1 LVYVAVFLDS
11 ISGCSWVTKMAST
24 SISELIA
31 AVQCYQ
37 HLVITHA
44 RAFPDHVCSLSMLDA
59 SCPMPPG
66 FPPIVSTCV
75 DVGLGHPLVLRTRIR
90 EDRSCGNVLNPG
102 ELTARTLLYK
112 ANLYLA
118 LADLSVQ
125 LLYPMLLSA
134 NFARSVLPSMTP
146 RPGPSPHQLWH
157 LEMPTLNHVVT
168 SPGALVS
175 YFLTESL
182 CPSRSVGIFVRPAK
196 GAYQVYDIE
205 SRSLALVSEI
215 LLDVSAFC
223 CAVTRSSPLT
233 SELFGY
239 AGLLTMAPLLGAPR
253 LAGDGLGLFLDSWML
268 AHNTPPANAAAV
280 DPLLMTYG
288 GVGCQPRTCAAAAL
302 PGSACLPPRV
312 VPVAIRAPYS
322 DHAPLVPLP
331 VALVLGAHQWDA
343 SAAWS
348 GSCRGRFDTS
358 ESFPAAAVVDD
369 GAETVN

>member
-1 LVYVAVFLDS
+1 
-11 ISGCSWVTKMAST
+11 
-24 SISELIA
+24 
-31 AVQCYQ
+31 
-37 HLVITHA
+37 
-44 RAFPDHVCSLSMLDA
+44 
-59 SCPMPPG
+59 
-66 FPPIVSTCV
+66 
-75 DVGLGHPLVLRTRIR
+75 VLRTRIR
-90 EDRSCGNVLNPG
+90 EDRSCGNVLNPV

-215 LLDVSAFC
+215 FLDVSAFC

-239 AGLLTMAPLLGAPR
+239 AGLLTMAPVLGAPR

-268 AHNTPPANAAAV
+268 ARSPPPATAAAF

-288 GVGCQPRTCAAAAL
+288 GVGRQPRTCAAAAL
-302 PGSACLPPRV
+302 PGLELLTPRD
-312 VPVAIRAPYS
+312 VPVATRAPPS
-322 DHAPLVPLP
+322 DNVTLEMLPLASL
-331 VALVLGAHQWDA
+331 LDAHQLDA
-343 SAAWS
+343 RNVWT
-348 GSCRGRFDTS
+348 GSL
-358 ESFPAAAVVDD
+358 PAAAAADD